1 MSVYLLTG
9 AGFSRN
15 WGGWLANEA
24 FEYLI
29 GADHI
34 HPRVRALLWQNK
46 DKGGFEAVYQL
57 LKDGA
62 TNPTDTDV
70 FRSFHMM
77 VTGMFHQMGHGFR
90 GAEFGANMLAF
101 LTSFDAI
108 FTLNQDT
115 LMESIYPQ
123 GEDHRARSQGKFIG
137 WETPG
142 LRGAK
147 LNEFIVEGFY
157 HIDEPPYFHEEK
169 YQPYFKLHGSSNWT
183 HSQSTD
189 LMLIIGGNKAAEIE
203 KQPLLKWY
211 HQKFQ
216 QMIAGSQLVII
227 GYSFND
233 DHINRR
239 LGQAVAQGTRLFIID
254 PSGVDIIDKR
264 VKAPGIIP
272 QPITPLMEALMDAV
286 DGASR
291 RDLIRTF
298 SGDNIERSKIE
309 HFITRDLRK

>member
-1 MSVYLLTG
+1 MVYLLTG

-29 GADHI
+29 GTDHI
-34 HPRVRALLWQNK
+34 HPRVRALLWQHK

-62 TNPTDTDV
+62 TNPTDSDV

-90 GAEFGANMLAF
+90 GAEFGASMLTF

-123 GEDHRARSQGKFIG
+123 GEDHRARSHGKFIG

-157 HIDEPPYFHEEK
+157 HIDEPPYSRSE
-169 YQPYFKLHGSSNWT
+169 
-183 HSQSTD
+183 
-189 LMLIIGGNKAAEIE
+189 
-203 KQPLLKWY
+203 
-211 HQKFQ
+211 KFQ
-216 QMIAGSQLVII
+216 P
-227 GYSFND
+227 YSFND
-233 DHINRR
+233 DHINQR
-239 LGQAVAQGTRLFIID
+239 LALAVTQGTRLFIID
-254 PSGVDIIDKR
+254 PNGVDIIDKR
-264 VKAPGIIP
+264 VNAPGMIP
-272 QPITPLMEALMDAV
+272 QPITPLMESLMNSV

-298 SGDNIERSKIE
+298 SGDYIERGKIE
-309 HFITRDLRK
+309 HFITRDSRK